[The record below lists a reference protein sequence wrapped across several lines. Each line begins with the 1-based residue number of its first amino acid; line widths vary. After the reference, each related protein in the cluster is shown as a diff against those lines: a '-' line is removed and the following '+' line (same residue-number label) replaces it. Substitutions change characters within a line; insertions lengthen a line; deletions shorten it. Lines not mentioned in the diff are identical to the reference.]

1 MANENPSRDNPSR
14 QQSGERAQTGTTQQG
29 AGTQRGTS
37 PGGGSYG
44 QGGYGQSGQSASGQG
59 TYAQGT
65 SGQGPGAP
73 GQHGRGTGTSTWQGG
88 QQSGALARGGSQS
101 MSPYSGGYS
110 GYGSGPFSVMRRIS
124 DEMDRLFENF
134 GFGRSLF
141 PSESGQGSWDAGGF
155 GESAPSMWS
164 PHVEVCERNGKLL
177 IQADLPG
184 MKRDDVNVRI
194 EQDQVVIQGERHR
207 QQENQQS
214 GYYRSERSY
223 GSFYRTIPLP
233 EGTNSESATASFRDG
248 VLEIEVDM
256 PRQQQRG
263 RTLEIREGSSG
274 TGTQGGTYSGTGS
287 GATYGS
293 GTSGSQHLQGSTSG
307 SQQAAQSG
315 TTGAQHSQPGSSGSQ
330 QSSGTGTMYSGS
342 GDPAAGAAGIAGGSS
357 DTTKRGSR

>member
-307 SQQAAQSG
+307 SQQAQSG